1 MKKITATNK
10 KEELKAKIDKYLEL
24 VEQKR
29 ELDKQIK
36 ALKDEF
42 LKEYFE
48 KNIEENELKY
58 LLEVD
63 EYKLQLELVV
73 QNRFDTTNF
82 KKDHPKYY
90 EQYLKPVTNKVFKAS
105 KEA

>member
-1 MKKITATNK
+1 MKVIKANKTGLKDKINQY
-10 KEELKAKIDKYLEL
+10 ISL
-24 VEQKR
+24 VERKR

-36 ALKDEF
+36 TLKDEF

-48 KNIEENELKY
+48 GNITDNEFKY

-63 EYKLQLELVV
+63 NYKLQLELVV
-73 QNRFDTTNF
+73 QKRFDTTTF

-90 EQYLKPVTNKVFKAS
+90 EKYMKPVVNKVFKAF
-105 KEA
+105 KEEK

>member
-1 MKKITATNK
+1 MKKLTATKNK
-10 KEELKAKIDKYLEL
+10 DQLKAKIDKYLKL

-29 ELDKQIK
+29 ELDKEIK

-48 KNIEENELKY
+48 KNIQEDELKY

-90 EQYLKPVTNKVFKAS
+90 ENYLKPVTNKVFKAF

>member
-1 MKKITATNK
+1 MKKITASNK
-10 KEELKAKIDKYLEL
+10 NTLKEKIDQYLTL

-42 LKEYFE
+42 LKGYFE
-48 KNIEENELKY
+48 KEIDENELKY
-58 LLEVD
+58 LLEAD

-73 QNRFDTTNF
+73 QNRFDTTSF

-90 EQYLKPVTNKVFKAS
+90 EAYLKPVTNKVFKPF
-105 KEA
+105 KEAK